1 MTITRIRTVYVAADD
16 VPACAVF
23 YDTILQ
29 LPVRFRDGDRWVQ
42 FGSDGA
48 SFAVASHGE
57 SVRGTKGAVVV
68 FEASEEAD
76 HLRLID
82 GAAVLVD
89 ARDMGEHGR
98 TRTYRDPA
106 GNLFQLFWRAGTV

>member
-23 YDTILQ
+23 YETILQ

-48 SFAVASHGE
+48 GFAVASHG
-57 SVRGTKGAVVV
+57 
-68 FEASEEAD
+68 
-76 HLRLID
+76 
-82 GAAVLVD
+82 
-89 ARDMGEHGR
+89 
-98 TRTYRDPA
+98 
-106 GNLFQLFWRAGTV
+106 